1 MNIDTKKNLQKFFK
15 NIGYKIFFLIYGR
28 IKGVLSPAEN
38 NNIKVKEVFLKENQ
52 SYRLFDIPN
61 GRLYTDTVS
70 DTAFIVDN
78 KIVEGPSFQYR
89 NATNQNCKQNIVFEK
104 GTPKLQKKI
113 HGTVFSLLTGGAGN
127 FNYWHWIFDVLPR
140 LGIIE
145 KKDIL
150 KEIDYYLFP
159 DINKKFQKESLDLL
173 KIQKHKRL
181 SSLTC
186 RHIYSKRIISV
197 DHPYVLT
204 NNATTDIQNIPPWII
219 RWLRS
224 KFILKNRINNDLP
237 KKIYISRKDSVY
249 ESLQIRKIIN
259 ENEVVEFLEKNG
271 FVSVILSE
279 LSFENQIELFMN
291 ANFVTGLHGAGYAN
305 IIFCSPNTKILE
317 LKPNTSG
324 EVIKNLSKNTNLNY
338 RDISI
343 KPSINNLQ
351 NQSGQIIIPISE
363 LKEKINF

>member
-1 MNIDTKKNLQKFFK
+1 M
-15 NIGYKIFFLIYGR
+15 
-28 IKGVLSPAEN
+28 
-38 NNIKVKEVFLKENQ
+38 
-52 SYRLFDIPN
+52 
-61 GRLYTDTVS
+61 
-70 DTAFIVDN
+70 
-78 KIVEGPSFQYR
+78 
-89 NATNQNCKQNIVFEK
+89 
-104 GTPKLQKKI
+104 
-113 HGTVFSLLTGGAGN
+113 
-127 FNYWHWIFDVLPR
+127 
-140 LGIIE
+140 
-145 KKDIL
+145 
-150 KEIDYYLFP
+150 
-159 DINKKFQKESLDLL
+159 
-173 KIQKHKRL
+173 
-181 SSLTC
+181 
-186 RHIYSKRIISV
+186 
-197 DHPYVLT
+197 
-204 NNATTDIQNIPPWII
+204 
-219 RWLRS
+219 
-224 KFILKNRINNDLP
+224 
-237 KKIYISRKDSVY
+237 
-249 ESLQIRKIIN
+249 QIRKIIN